1 MATLAN
7 IVQTY
12 SQKGQ
17 AEDFQDA
24 IYNVTPWETPVM
36 SAIGRS
42 KAKAKVHRW
51 QVDALKG
58 ATTNAQLEGDEIGT
72 GDLVAITANSELFNY
87 TQITRKVIGV
97 TGTMEVVDKYG
108 RASEAAYQVAKG
120 MKELKVDVEF
130 AIVRNQAGTAGAT
143 GTARTSGG
151 MEAWIQSNQ
160 FATTNGTTTG
170 GWTTTGSI
178 NASADTT
185 TTVMVYTETALK
197 NVITSIWNAANG
209 APDMIALSGK
219 NKALMSNTTNFPG
232 VATRFRDVNAG
243 AQAQIISGV
252 DLFVSDF
259 GTHKIVPCRQVRDRT
274 VLVLNTDYWSVAYL
288 RPFQTIDL
296 AKTGDHERKMLL
308 CEWTLCSKNELA
320 SGKLPNLATT

>member
-17 AEDFQDA
+17 AEDFENA
-24 IYNVTPWETPVM
+24 VYNVTPWETP
-36 SAIGRS
+36 ALTAFGRS
-42 KAKAKVHRW
+42 KASAKIHRW
-51 QVDALKG
+51 QTDTLRAF
-58 ATTNAQLEGDEIGT
+58 TTNAQLEGDDSPGLE
-72 GDLVAITANSELFNY
+72 AIPATSELSNFL
-87 TQITRKVIGV
+87 QISRRVIGV

-108 RASEAAYQVAKG
+108 RSSEMAYQIAKG
-120 MKELKVDVEF
+120 MKELKLDIDA
-130 AIVRNQAGTAGAT
+130 AICRNQAGSAGAT

-160 FATTNGTTTG
+160 TATTNASTNDGTA
-170 GWTTTGSI
+170 GWSTTGSI

-185 TTVMVYTETALK
+185 TTVMTFTETALK
-197 NVITSIWNAANG
+197 TVITSIWNASNG
-209 APDMIALSGK
+209 VSETLLMSGK
-219 NKALMSNTTNFPG
+219 NKALMSTSTFPG
-232 VATRFRDVNAG
+232 IATRFRDVSAG
-243 AQAQIISGV
+243 AKAQIVSGV

-259 GTHKIVPCRQVRDRT
+259 GTHKIVPSRQVRDRT

-288 RPFQTIDL
+288 RPFQTVEL
-296 AKTGDHERKMLL
+296 AKIGDHERRMLL
-308 CEWTLCSKNELA
+308 AEWTLVSKNEKA

>member
-17 AEDFQDA
+17 AEDFQEA

-51 QVDALKG
+51 QTDDLKG

-72 GDLVAITANSELFNY
+72 SDLTAITANIEVFNY
-87 TQITRKVIGV
+87 AQITRKVIGV
-97 TGTMEVVDKYG
+97 TGTMDAVDKYG
-108 RASEAAYQVAKG
+108 RASETAYQVAKG
-120 MKELKVDVEF
+120 MKELKVDIDF
-130 AIVRNQAGTAGAT
+130 AICRNQAGTAGAT

-160 FATTNGTTTG
+160 FATTNGSTTG
-170 GWTTTGSI
+170 GFTTTGSI

-197 NVITSIWNAANG
+197 NVITTIWNAAG
-209 APDMIALSGK
+209 GSPDMIALSGK

-259 GTHKIVPCRQVRDRT
+259 GTHKIVPSRQVRDRT
-274 VLVLNTDYWSVAYL
+274 VLVLNTDYWSTAFL
-288 RPFQTIDL
+288 RPFQTIEL
-296 AKTGDHERKMLL
+296 AKTGDHERRMLL
-308 CEWTLCSKNELA
+308 AEWTLVSKNEKA
-320 SGKLPNLATT
+320 SGKLPNLSTT